1 MAGNIL
7 VVDDEPVVI
16 VSCERILTPE
26 GYSVKGASSVDEAIG
41 HLQNGDYDLVI
52 TDLKMPNK
60 GGLDLIKW
68 LRDNNSKAGIVV
80 ITGYPS
86 QETIK
91 DALHMGIVDYLPKP
105 FSPALLIDV
114 TAKAISFVKSK
125 GIEEV
130 TSEEQEITA
139 KAEEIKNVIVSNKDR
154 PGGLIPVLQQ
164 VQEIL
169 GYLPPAV
176 LKLIARGLN
185 LPVSEV
191 HGVVSFY
198 SFFTMKPKGKHNV
211 RVCMGTA
218 CYVKR
223 ATEILDKLKD
233 ILGIEE
239 EEVTEDKQFSL
250 ETVRCLGACGL
261 APVVVVDHDTHGSVD
276 PVKVSGLL
284 EEYN

>member
-1 MAGNIL
+1 
-7 VVDDEPVVI
+7 
-16 VSCERILTPE
+16 
-26 GYSVKGASSVDEAIG
+26 
-41 HLQNGDYDLVI
+41 
-52 TDLKMPNK
+52 
-60 GGLDLIKW
+60 
-68 LRDNNSKAGIVV
+68 
-80 ITGYPS
+80 
-86 QETIK
+86 
-91 DALHMGIVDYLPKP
+91 MGIVDYLPKP